1 MENVQGSG
9 KAYLTSLVN
18 CDETLDTLV
27 RLLSALDA
35 NNSNYHYFKGCL
47 STLIADKTLEIA
59 NKHEKKRQLDNLK
72 KSLEKL
78 QDCIREEKK
87 SFNSAVVFKKKEM
100 DFKRKHEECQRF
112 YENKANEYHKQIKL
126 CEELLSEVGFNDQ
139 LREES
144 VAQLSEENNQLKDTL
159 KELNEKLNTYS
170 FRPNKASLEAEIEQ
184 IQAEI
189 DSMSEDFDKIMADT

>member
-1 MENVQGSG
+1 M
-9 KAYLTSLVN
+9 
-18 CDETLDTLV
+18 
-27 RLLSALDA
+27 
-35 NNSNYHYFKGCL
+35 
-47 STLIADKTLEIA
+47 IADKTLEIA

-189 DSMSEDFDKIMADT
+189 DSMSEDFDKIMADTWFPLLIVPHKPNKNNYTLTNHARYCFAISGFGWRLLGEKI